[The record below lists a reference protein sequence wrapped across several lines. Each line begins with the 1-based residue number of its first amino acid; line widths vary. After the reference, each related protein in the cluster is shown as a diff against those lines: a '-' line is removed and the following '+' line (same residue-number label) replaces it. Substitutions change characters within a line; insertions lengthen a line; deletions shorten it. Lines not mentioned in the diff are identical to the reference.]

1 MTVMTSWSRLS
12 FRPVSTPVSLLTMT
26 KLVLALNAGSS
37 SLKISLYALA
47 ETRSDHDE
55 PVVLKISSSITA
67 ISSPPAK
74 FIFESAEATSSSRHH
89 IKEEIEAITDHASAF
104 AYFLRCL
111 ERVESIDKTQISYIC
126 HRVVH
131 GGEYVEPVIVSEEAY
146 HHIESLSDLAPL

>member
-1 MTVMTSWSRLS
+1 
-12 FRPVSTPVSLLTMT
+12 MT

-55 PVVLKISSSITA
+55 PVVLKVSSSITA

-74 FIFESAEATSSSRHH
+74 FEFKSVEASRHD
-89 IKEEIEAITDHASAF
+89 IKEEIEAITNHASAF
-104 AYFLRCL
+104 AHFLRCL

-131 GGEYVEPVIVSEEAY
+131 GGEYVEPVIISEEAY
-146 HHIESLSDLAPL
+146 HHIESLSDLAPLYVR